1 MKSPKKLTFI
11 INASLSS
18 ALSSAVSLYRDRY
31 GNNVTVS
38 LFSAHDIEE
47 GAISTQTLEHAL
59 RSADMV
65 FLDIRGDGKAVGVCE
80 RVLAKTQTPVALL
93 IGGSPR
99 MMSLLRLGTFSM
111 KKIMQRSARRSKKKN
126 TGGFSISRAQRMMKI
141 IERVGTF
148 LPFGPL
154 KHARNWALFMQ
165 YWGHS
170 GDENIC
176 NMLALALREYCGV
189 ALRKPP
195 RPRAYPDFGIYDP
208 LSDRTWSS
216 LESYQ
221 QDAGHDTGK
230 PAIGILFYG
239 GMHFEQS
246 IVPAKEYTRRLR
258 EKGCNVIPAFST
270 APHNLAAIKT
280 LFMRGDAPVVDAL
293 VYIQWFQLSTF
304 GDSPQRDTIAL
315 LKRLGVPVFMT
326 CPMFG
331 REIEKWRESVQG
343 MSPVESLTT
352 IILPEVDG
360 MIEPLPSCGL
370 VETQSDAVEG
380 KVKHV
385 VAIDDR
391 IERSCNRI
399 LNWVALRRKPNTSK
413 RVAFIVYDNPPGED
427 NLGSAAY
434 LDTFASLKNLL
445 KVMKERGYDIG
456 EGPGDT
462 PLHEQLLSRHCVNS
476 PRWGAAEDALR
487 TTYAIDSRKYA
498 ELSRAISAAKDVD
511 SEWGP
516 APGKIMS
523 ADGRLVLPALT
534 FGNVLLGVQPARGY
548 HSDPDKTT
556 HDQTLPPH
564 HQYVAFYRWLA
575 SEWKPDCIVHVGT
588 HGTLEFLKG
597 KEMGMS
603 AECFPENLIGDTP
616 HLYYYHVVNA
626 SEATI
631 AKRRSLGT
639 LVNYNSPSFAAGGLY
654 ESWQALDELIAEFL
668 EARALEPSRAA
679 RLEKRILELA
689 LENNIGAAD
698 VAAIQ
703 EEIGMMKRSVIPK
716 GLHILGNDIPL
727 DDRIAFA
734 VFYLRSDH
742 AAHASLHRL
751 LSRKR
756 GLDYE
761 ALLCPSKATEG
772 LNNTLPRA
780 LEEIEHD
787 VEGIVREAISNG
799 IYPADDE
806 ESSAVQ
812 AAIDAAGKLTG
823 TDEIENFFV
832 GLDGRYIE
840 PGIGGDPLRNPEV
853 LPTGRNSFQFDPRR
867 VPSEEAVKRGAEIAG
882 NTLQHYYDLHK
893 KWPNST
899 AVILWGFETTK
910 TRGETVGQ
918 VLAYLGVRIKAGSN
932 PYFKQL
938 EVVPI
943 EQLGRPR
950 VDCVVQI
957 CGFFRDMFPNVMEMI
972 DRAFQLVSQLDE
984 TTEDNPVRG
993 NTERIA
999 DTIRGTVPEENLTVI
1014 ASGRIFGPRAGE
1026 YGTRTTNLIETG
1038 AWQSEE
1044 EIAGLFTST
1053 MSHLYAGNI
1062 HGERNLDAYRG
1073 RLERVDVVSQ
1083 VRDSH
1088 EYEIMDLDHYY
1099 EFFGGLSRTVE
1110 SIRGEAP
1117 EMLISDTTK
1126 EIIRTETVKE
1136 SLNRGIRT
1144 RLLNPKWIDELLKHD
1159 FHGAQK
1165 ISDRVEYLIGF
1176 AATTHAVDDWVFSA
1190 VTDRY
1195 IRDETMFNRISR
1207 NNRFAAEET
1216 IKRLFEADS
1225 RGYWDASEEQRA
1237 LLRDRMLQLEGDIEE
1252 AME

>member
-1 MKSPKKLTFI
+1 
-11 INASLSS
+11 
-18 ALSSAVSLYRDRY
+18 
-31 GNNVTVS
+31 
-38 LFSAHDIEE
+38 
-47 GAISTQTLEHAL
+47 
-59 RSADMV
+59 
-65 FLDIRGDGKAVGVCE
+65 
-80 RVLAKTQTPVALL
+80 
-93 IGGSPR
+93 
-99 MMSLLRLGTFSM
+99 
-111 KKIMQRSARRSKKKN
+111 
-126 TGGFSISRAQRMMKI
+126 
-141 IERVGTF
+141 
-148 LPFGPL
+148 
-154 KHARNWALFMQ
+154 
-165 YWGHS
+165 
-170 GDENIC
+170 
-176 NMLALALREYCGV
+176 
-189 ALRKPP
+189 
-195 RPRAYPDFGIYDP
+195 
-208 LSDRTWSS
+208 
-216 LESYQ
+216 
-221 QDAGHDTGK
+221 
-230 PAIGILFYG
+230 
-239 GMHFEQS
+239 
-246 IVPAKEYTRRLR
+246 
-258 EKGCNVIPAFST
+258 
-270 APHNLAAIKT
+270 
-280 LFMRGDAPVVDAL
+280 
-293 VYIQWFQLSTF
+293 
-304 GDSPQRDTIAL
+304 
-315 LKRLGVPVFMT
+315 
-326 CPMFG
+326 MFG
-331 REIEKWRESVQG
+331 RELEKWRESVQG

-352 IILPEVDG
+352 VILPEVDG

-380 KVKHV
+380 KVKQV

-391 IERSCNRI
+391 IERSCSRI
-399 LNWVALRRKPNTSK
+399 LNWVALRRKPNASK

-434 LDTFASLKNLL
+434 LDTFASITQLMGI
-445 KVMKERGYDIG
+445 MKERGYDIG

-487 TTYAIDSRKYA
+487 TAYSIDTREYA
-498 ELSRAISAAKDVD
+498 ELSRAVAGAEDVD
-511 SEWGP
+511 REWGS
-516 APGKIMS
+516 APGKIMTV
-523 ADGRLVLPALT
+523 DDRLVLPALA

-575 SEWKPDCIVHVGT
+575 REWQPDCIVHVGT

-603 AECFPENLIGDTP
+603 ADCFPENLIGDIP

-639 LVNYNSPSFAAGGLY
+639 LINYNSPSFAAGGLY
-654 ESWQALDELIAEFL
+654 ESWQALDELIAEYL
-668 EARALEPSRAA
+668 EARAIEPSRSA
-679 RLEKRILELA
+679 RLEERILELA
-689 LENNIGAAD
+689 VENNIGAAD

-716 GLHILGNDIPL
+716 GLHILGEDIPL

-734 VFYLRSDH
+734 VFYLRTDR

-751 LSRKR
+751 LARKR

-761 ALLCPSKATEG
+761 ALLCPSKAIEAPH
-772 LNNTLPRA
+772 NTSPRA
-780 LEEIEHD
+780 LEEIERE
-787 VEGIVREAISNG
+787 VETTVRRAVDIGN
-799 IYPADDE
+799 YPTDDE
-806 ESSAVQ
+806 ECRAVR
-812 AAIDAAGKLTG
+812 AAVDAAAKLTG
-823 TDEIENFFV
+823 SDEIENFFA

-867 VPSEEAVKRGAEIAG
+867 VPSEEAVKRGAEIAE
-882 NTLQHYYDLHK
+882 NTLRHYYDLHK

-932 PYFKQL
+932 PYYKQL

-943 EQLGRPR
+943 GQLGRPR

-984 TTEDNPVRG
+984 TAEDNPVRG

-999 DTIRGTVPEENLTVI
+999 DTIRGTIPDQKLSMI

-1038 AWQSEE
+1038 AWQNEE
-1044 EIAGLFTST
+1044 EIAGLFTSS
-1053 MSHLYAGNI
+1053 MSHLYAGDI

-1126 EIIRTETVKE
+1126 EFVRTETVKE

-1159 FHGAQK
+1159 YHGAQK

-1176 AATTHAVDDWVFSA
+1176 AATTHAVDDWVFTA

-1195 IRDETMFNRISR
+1195 VRDEEMFRRMSK

-1225 RGYWDASEEQRA
+1225 RGYWQASEEQRN